1 MLLFRSVAAWIGV
14 VKFGKMGTSSEI
26 LIAVV
31 IRVFLFLEFFRCRM
45 NLCKPHKNPGSYTLK
60 ALNEAQI

>member
-26 LIAVV
+26 LIVV

>member
-1 MLLFRSVAAWIGV
+1 MLLFRRVVAWIGV

-26 LIAVV
+26 LIVV